1 MKKLT
6 ILLFIVILT
15 AKSTNLLKQANAAL
29 KAGMYEEALEHLIIA
44 KEKMPLNAEVYKL
57 KALLHEALNEKNKAL
72 NSWNKCIQHT
82 NDKDLLDEAKIHI
95 NNLIL
100 E

>member
-1 MKKLT
+1 
-6 ILLFIVILT
+6 
-15 AKSTNLLKQANAAL
+15 
-29 KAGMYEEALEHLIIA
+29 
-44 KEKMPLNAEVYKL
+44 MPLNAEVYKL